1 MVVMTEEAN
10 RQQVSAKVAVVAA
23 MLPLLILGTVL
34 IFVLG

>member
-1 MVVMTEEAN
+1 MVTVTEERH
-10 RQQVSAKVAVVAA
+10 RQQVSAKVAVIAA